1 MQSASCATCEAPCHA
16 VQLLIRA
23 MVPSTAVC
31 ATTRHDPMVS
41 SWLRTVFSILH
52 MVPVDGPLPNK
63 WHRHASKL
71 HSHPLVLRLSEDRSC
86 RSCCSG
92 MMPSWMARSA
102 SRPSLSK
109 PARSMKS
116 NVSTEAM
123 HIVTT
128 TRHGHLSG
136 CMGTEMATVHAQTVL
151 QLVHSS
157 CMRSPPGVPCLQCPH
172 GLPCGNLWHLLCGVR
187 ASSRLE
193 LYRTSDTTTGSRLG
207 VDFMDLRVCD
217 VRQARTC
224 SEAASRELETFHSI
238 AIDQRHRVQS
248 NIWARL
254 AVNQGTRLM
263 YASALL
269 PRSYQE
275 APRPA

>member
-1 MQSASCATCEAPCHA
+1 
-16 VQLLIRA
+16 
-23 MVPSTAVC
+23 MV
-31 ATTRHDPMVS
+31 
-41 SWLRTVFSILH
+41 L
-52 MVPVDGPLPNK
+52 VDGPLPNK
-63 WHRHASKL
+63 WH
-71 HSHPLVLRLSEDRSC
+71 

-157 CMRSPPGVPCLQCPH
+157 
-172 GLPCGNLWHLLCGVR
+172 
-187 ASSRLE
+187 A
-193 LYRTSDTTTGSRLG
+193 
-207 VDFMDLRVCD
+207 
-217 VRQARTC
+217 
-224 SEAASRELETFHSI
+224 
-238 AIDQRHRVQS
+238 
-248 NIWARL
+248 
-254 AVNQGTRLM
+254 
-263 YASALL
+263 
-269 PRSYQE
+269 
-275 APRPA
+275 